1 MVVLAILAPLF
12 GTSTAAVAE
21 TRDRTEE
28 LPDED
33 EAEDLTLPV
42 VLAVAVFAAVAA
54 RVTG

>member
-1 MVVLAILAPLF
+1 MAILAPLF
-12 GTSTAAVAE
+12 GPSIWAVAE

-28 LPDED
+28 LPEED

-42 VLAVAVFAAVAA
+42 LAVAVLAAADV

>member
-1 MVVLAILAPLF
+1 MAILAPLF
-12 GTSTAAVAE
+12 GPSTAAVAE

-42 VLAVAVFAAVAA
+42 LAVTVFAAVAA